1 MTCPRCHAA
10 LTPAEIRSLIAKLSS
25 SLVVKR
31 SGGKVWR
38 KHRAGY
44 SRCRCA
50 RCNARRMKENP

>member
-1 MTCPRCHAA
+1 MVMTCPHCNAE
-10 LTPAEIRSLIAKLSS
+10 LTADQIRSLNAKLNS

-50 RCNARRMKENP
+50 RCNTRRKR

>member
-1 MTCPRCHAA
+1 MTCPRCHAE
-10 LTPAEIRSLIAKLSS
+10 LTADEIRSLNAKLNS

-50 RCNARRMKENP
+50 RCNERRKS